1 MDNCKEEYDGVV
13 EKGGVQYKTH
23 FKLKLKRRIDMYFDK
38 VKDVSHLYPLVEEA
52 EEIIADEFLKELLSR
67 REEQEFRNIVFSI
80 QRHQGEI
87 IQTPF
92 KQNLIVQG
100 CAGSG
105 KSMIMLHRLPILLY
119 DNPNALNRNNLYIIS
134 PSTTYIQMAER
145 MRLELEIEDLKMGT
159 LNQYWDYVIEK
170 YGNSPSEY
178 GENISYE
185 KAADDILAYVYSDK
199 CIKDIKDE
207 ISAILDENTV
217 DFSEGYSTFHIS
229 GGTEITG
236 IPAEILRKRAVQTQ
250 LIISKNK
257 ESLQKYYKAVR
268 PLLEKLEDISRM
280 FSG

>member
-1 MDNCKEEYDGVV
+1 
-13 EKGGVQYKTH
+13 
-23 FKLKLKRRIDMYFDK
+23 MYFDK
-38 VKDVSHLYPLVEEA
+38 VKDVSQLYPLVEEA

-178 GENISYE
+178 GEKRSYV

-207 ISAILDENTV
+207 ISAILDENIV
-217 DFSEGYSTFHIS
+217 DYREGYSTFHIS
-229 GGTEITG
+229 EDTEITG
-236 IPAEILRKRAVQTQ
+236 TPAEILRKRAVQTQ

-257 ESLQKYYKAVR
+257 ESLQKYYKAVK
-268 PLLEKLEDISRM
+268 PLLGKLEDISRM
-280 FSG
+280 FSSRKQALLRRVNQNIAEEEMVRAVSAS